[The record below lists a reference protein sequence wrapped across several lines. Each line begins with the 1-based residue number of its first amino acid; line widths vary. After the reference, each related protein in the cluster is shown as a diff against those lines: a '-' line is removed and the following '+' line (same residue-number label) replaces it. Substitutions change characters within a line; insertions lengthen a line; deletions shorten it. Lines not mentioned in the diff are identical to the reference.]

1 MSECG
6 VVVRVGAAE
15 ERVGTARYTGLPVY
29 HGAGGLPH
37 PSLMLVDAGTSF
49 MACFF
54 FFFVCAFV
62 HKPEKMTK
70 KKKKKK
76 KWTKTEFCFFFSLR
90 KKRRRKEEASLTSQ
104 SSCGGSVAHYTALLL
119 KCRLTAMGSQ
129 KDRFPSFCVLI
140 TLCFFFFL
148 LFLAFTVTWYS
159 KNGRFCLCQP
169 SAALLLDSNN
179 NKKKSKQFFAL

>member
-1 MSECG
+1 MCVPRSFSTASHVSKSERGHEHYYQLAAASHLSFRVCAACQRGVFHNDARDAWSRRRRRVWQHRLQCTRRQFAPEGVCSAYPRHNKSNVGHGGVRAVVSECG

-70 KKKKKK
+70 KKK
-76 KWTKTEFCFFFSLR
+76 E
-90 KKRRRKEEASLTSQ
+90 KEKMDENRIL
-104 SSCGGSVAHYTALLL
+104 
-119 KCRLTAMGSQ
+119 
-129 KDRFPSFCVLI
+129 
-140 TLCFFFFL
+140 FFFFH
-148 LFLAFTVTWYS
+148 
-159 KNGRFCLCQP
+159 
-169 SAALLLDSNN
+169 
-179 NKKKSKQFFAL
+179 

>member
-1 MSECG
+1 M
-6 VVVRVGAAE
+6 
-15 ERVGTARYTGLPVY
+15 GTARYTGLPVY

-70 KKKKKK
+70 KKRKRKNGRKQNSV
-76 KWTKTEFCFFFSLR
+76 FFFSLR

-119 KCRLTAMGSQ
+119 KCRLTAMGSR

-140 TLCFFFFL
+140 TLCFFFFFVSFL
-148 LFLAFTVTWYS
+148 LSLSRGIRKTDVSVYANLRQRFCWTVTTTT
-159 KNGRFCLCQP
+159 
-169 SAALLLDSNN
+169 
-179 NKKKSKQFFAL
+179 KKKSKQFFAL

>member
-70 KKKKKK
+70 KKKEKEKMDENRILFFFFTKKK
-76 KWTKTEFCFFFSLR
+76 KK
-90 KKRRRKEEASLTSQ
+90 KKRRGEFNLSVFLWRI
-104 SSCGGSVAHYTALLL
+104 CGTLY
-119 KCRLTAMGSQ
+119 C
-129 KDRFPSFCVLI
+129 SF
-140 TLCFFFFL
+140 
-148 LFLAFTVTWYS
+148 A
-159 KNGRFCLCQP
+159 
-169 SAALLLDSNN
+169 
-179 NKKKSKQFFAL
+179 